1 MSKKTLEELV
11 FHDDFMFAAVMM
23 DAENCRCFLERVL
36 EIRIERVEISTEHGF
51 FFNPECKSIRMDV
64 FAKDENRTH
73 YDIEMQLVKKDSLE
87 KRSRYYHSQM
97 DVEML
102 EKGKSYGELADTY
115 VIFICNFDPLGQ
127 KKCRY
132 TIRRYCEETGNVFGD
147 GVCTVFLNTN
157 GENREEVPKEL
168 TSLLDFVK
176 ADLAGSEADYEDAL
190 VKRLQESM
198 RQIKRSRKM
207 GERYMMFEQY
217 MKEYVQEHAD
227 EIREE
232 AREEGLAEV
241 ENPSEYMLDG
251 RPKEASGA
259 VVSCSFEGTRPI
271 LLEVQALVAETSFGM
286 PRRTAAGTDYNR
298 VNLLMAVLEKRCRYE
313 LSRLDAYVNITGGM
327 RMSEPALDL
336 AIVMALMSSYKDR
349 PVDPGMLIFGEV
361 GLSGEVRGISQAA
374 QRVAEAAKL
383 GFTTCVL
390 PKVNMEK
397 IKPIDGIRMIGVSN
411 VREAIG
417 LL

>member
-147 GVCTVFLNTN
+147 GDCTVFLNTN

-168 TSLLDFVK
+168 VALLDFVK
-176 ADLAGSEADYEDAL
+176 ADLAGSEADYGDAL
-190 VKRLQESM
+190 VKQLQNSM

-217 MKEYVQEHAD
+217 MKEYVREHAD

-232 AREEGLAEV
+232 AWEEGLAE
-241 ENPSEYMLDG
+241 G
-251 RPKEASGA
+251 RAISAKVKE
-259 VVSCSFEGTRPI
+259 
-271 LLEVQALVAETSFGM
+271 LLG
-286 PRRTAAGTDYNR
+286 
-298 VNLLMAVLEKRCRYE
+298 
-313 LSRLDAYVNITGGM
+313 
-327 RMSEPALDL
+327 
-336 AIVMALMSSYKDR
+336 
-349 PVDPGMLIFGEV
+349 
-361 GLSGEVRGISQAA
+361 
-374 QRVAEAAKL
+374 
-383 GFTTCVL
+383 
-390 PKVNMEK
+390 
-397 IKPIDGIRMIGVSN
+397 
-411 VREAIG
+411 
-417 LL
+417 

>member
-36 EIRIERVEISTEHGF
+36 EIRIERVEISAEHGF

-97 DVEML
+97 DVERL

-176 ADLAGSEADYEDAL
+176 ADLIGSEADYEDIF
-190 VKRLQESM
+190 VKQLQNSM

-207 GERYMMFEQY
+207 GERYMMFER
-217 MKEYVQEHAD
+217 VC
-227 EIREE
+227 
-232 AREEGLAEV
+232 
-241 ENPSEYMLDG
+241 
-251 RPKEASGA
+251 SGA
-259 VVSCSFEGTRPI
+259 
-271 LLEVQALVAETSFGM
+271 
-286 PRRTAAGTDYNR
+286 
-298 VNLLMAVLEKRCRYE
+298 CR
-313 LSRLDAYVNITGGM
+313 
-327 RMSEPALDL
+327 
-336 AIVMALMSSYKDR
+336 
-349 PVDPGMLIFGEV
+349 
-361 GLSGEVRGISQAA
+361 
-374 QRVAEAAKL
+374 
-383 GFTTCVL
+383 
-390 PKVNMEK
+390 
-397 IKPIDGIRMIGVSN
+397 
-411 VREAIG
+411 
-417 LL
+417 